1 MNSTISG
8 LCINMVSA
16 ALAITFSARPSR
28 CMLQLLFPVSAHM
41 CDDAHMDTTIRNL
54 DPRAYRALKAQASFE
69 GRTIGDA
76 VNEAIRA
83 YVAWPGRRDR
93 SGSLRS
99 LRPQEFPPGNERL
112 SEESDSVAYGT

>member
-8 LCINMVSA
+8 RCINMLPA
-16 ALAITFSARPSR
+16 APATTFSNKPSR
-28 CMLQLLFPVSAHM
+28 CLLQLLLPVSAHM
-41 CDDAHMDTTIRNL
+41 CDNAHMDTTIRNL

-112 SEESDSVAYGT
+112 SEEIDSVAYGT

>member
-1 MNSTISG
+1 MR
-8 LCINMVSA
+8 A
-16 ALAITFSARPSR
+16 RALDARSARNEGPR
-28 CMLQLLFPVSAHM
+28 GKGPQPWPCGQDNRLPASAHM

-54 DPRAYRALKAQASFE
+54 DPRAYRALKARASFE
-69 GRTIGDA
+69 GKTIGDA

-83 YVAWPGRRDR
+83 YVGWPGRREK

-112 SEESDSVAYGT
+112 SEEIDAVVYGN